1 MHHSLK
7 DIKWFFNQLGFEQN
21 NSFPPFNIV
30 SADDLY
36 NEIVIEIALA
46 GYSKDE
52 ITITC
57 DSDKLTVSGK
67 KPEKESNIR
76 YIARN
81 IANRSF
87 TKSFHIAKYQVS
99 NCSFEDGMLNIQL
112 QKDTIKDTK
121 VIEIK

>member
-1 MHHSLK
+1 MHQSLN

-30 SADDLY
+30 SSDDLY

-67 KPEKESNIR
+67 KIEKESNVR

-81 IANRSF
+81 IANRNF
-87 TKSFHIAKYQVS
+87 TKSFHIAKYQVN
-99 NCSFEDGMLNIQL
+99 NCRFEDGMLNIYL
-112 QKDTIKDTK
+112 QKDTQKDTK